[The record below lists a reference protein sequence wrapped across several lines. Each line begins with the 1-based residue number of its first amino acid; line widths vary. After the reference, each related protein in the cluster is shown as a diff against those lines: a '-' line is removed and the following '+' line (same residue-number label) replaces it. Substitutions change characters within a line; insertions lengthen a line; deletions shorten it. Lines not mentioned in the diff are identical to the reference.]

1 MIECIHPNRS
11 FLYFCLFE
19 LLFCLDPITGLSS
32 GAGFI
37 TFVDA
42 ENGKTALRE
51 LDRFDLGGKRI
62 RVSVVDDRKPP
73 EPEPSNQLEDNLDG
87 SVGRIALMNKLAARS
102 DPIVPKVNA
111 KNWDWTWNPVNLISH

>member
-1 MIECIHPNRS
+1 MTVKKLI
-11 FLYFCLFE
+11 YFQ
-19 LLFCLDPITGLSS
+19 DPITGLSS
-32 GAGFI
+32 GSGFI

-62 RVSVVDDRKPP
+62 RVSVVDDKKPP
-73 EPEPSNQLEDNLDG
+73 EPEPRETQLEDNLDG

-102 DPIVPKVNA
+102 DPIVPKV
-111 KNWDWTWNPVNLISH
+111 KI